1 MKKDVGSRKK
11 VYITVILVLLVV
23 AGGVLI
29 VYGESIFEKY
39 NQREGTG
46 GIPGST
52 EENKLIGL
60 QYIFTVCHHEKTEYV
75 STLPPEIS
83 AAMNLN
89 TTVPTED
96 RDAMDLVLPEGWYF
110 AEFDGQKIFTFVGE
124 LCPDCQHHYYLGNH
138 EGKIAKF
145 RGIPPR
151 GVLIE
156 DLEIEVKDINKEILD
171 EGVIFHNNDEMIE
184 LLEDFSS

>member
-1 MKKDVGSRKK
+1 MKKDVGSRKR
-11 VYITVILVLLVV
+11 VYIVVMVAVLMIAGGILVIF
-23 AGGVLI
+23 GEGV
-29 VYGESIFEKY
+29 YEKY
-39 NQREGTG
+39 
-46 GIPGST
+46 IPWKGRGEISETT
-52 EENKLIGL
+52 EENKLVGL
-60 QYIFTVCHHEKTEYV
+60 QYIFTVCQHNRTEYV

-89 TTVPTED
+89 SAASAGEGDTV
-96 RDAMDLVLPEGWYF
+96 DLVLPEGWYF

-124 LCPDCQHHYYLGNH
+124 LCPDCHGHYYLGNH
-138 EGKIAKF
+138 DGKIAKF

-156 DLEIEVKDINKEILD
+156 DLEIEVKDINREILD
-171 EGVIFHNNDEMIE
+171 DGVIFHSNEEMIE